1 MVKELGESFGA
12 LGKHLMII
20 TIVGLSICEADQRRR
35 LRGDKDCRGGSWMM
49 QGDDRQS
56 LE

>member
-20 TIVGLSICEADQRRR
+20 TRVGLSICEADQRRR
-35 LRGDKDCRGGSWMM
+35 LRVTRTAEVVHG
-49 QGDDRQS
+49 
-56 LE
+56 